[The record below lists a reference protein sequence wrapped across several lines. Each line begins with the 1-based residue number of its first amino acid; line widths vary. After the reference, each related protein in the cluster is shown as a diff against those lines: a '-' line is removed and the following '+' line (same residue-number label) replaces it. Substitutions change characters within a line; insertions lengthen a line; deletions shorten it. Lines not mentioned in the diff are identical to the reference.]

1 MSPYAPP
8 EDPEAIAAHAGLPRD
23 ALIKL
28 DANENPYGASPLV
41 RAALADFAGYHLY
54 PDPDQRELRRLLAS
68 YADVDEGCLLAGNGS
83 DELIDL
89 LCRIYLEPGDQ
100 VIDCTPTFGMY
111 RFSAEF
117 CGAQVLEAPRTTDWS
132 IDGDAVRS
140 ALTRRTKLVFVAS
153 PNNPSGNLLDE
164 RALMALLDTGRMIV
178 VDEAY
183 IEFSERES
191 WCGRVD
197 GHSNLVVLRTFSKW
211 AGLAGLR
218 LGYGVFPADVLRHL
232 WKVKPPFSVNL
243 AAGAAVRATLDDLP
257 NVQSSVRRIV
267 EERARMA
274 AELAEIDGLRVWPS
288 CANFMLVE
296 VQRGIASDLKE
307 FLASRGIAVRACGH
321 PRLRGAIRI
330 SVGLPEHTDALVRAI
345 LDWRARG
352 G

>member
-1 MSPYAPP
+1 MAPYAPP
-8 EDPEAIAAHAGLPRD
+8 EDPEAIAASAGLPRE

-54 PDPDQRELRRLLAS
+54 PDPDQRALRALLAR
-68 YADVDEGCLLAGNGS
+68 YVGVDAGRLLAGNGS

-89 LCRIYLEPGDQ
+89 LCRIYLEPGDE

-117 CGAQVLEAPRTTDWS
+117 CGAQVLEAPRTSDWS
-132 IDGDAVRS
+132 IDVDAVRS

-164 RALMALLDTGRMIV
+164 RALIALLDTGRIVV

-243 AAGAAVRATLDDLP
+243 AAVAAVRATLDDLP
-257 NVQSSVRRIV
+257 NVQSSLRRIV

-296 VQRGIASDLKE
+296 VERGLASDLKE
-307 FLASRGIAVRACGH
+307 FLASRGIAVRAYGH